1 MSFHMPVPTGATTV
15 AGGIIRRV
23 QQERRPDKRAV
34 VGRESELLEGG
45 VLVRPSDQPSAV
57 NRFAKAH
64 PESVVAFCKASRL
77 VGGSKAKQEMLNHT
91 DAMSTIIKRG
101 GKPSEWV
108 EDILDRC

>member
-1 MSFHMPVPTGATTV
+1 MSFHMPVPTGATTLP
-15 AGGIIRRV
+15 AGLSVEFNRS
-23 QQERRPDKRAV
+23 V
-34 VGRESELLEGG
+34 VPINVPLLGAKANSWKGG